1 MGYPPLGPG
10 LARLLFLFV
19 MKCCWLMRCS
29 SCSNGWRLRS
39 RTVIPVGGRNLLFGL
54 GRSRPECG
62 ERGFEWGRSVTD
74 LFDESGVYQCG
85 ECRRRF
91 FCCGGGGSPGSGR
104 GIEWMI
110 FCGRSGCDSVRV
122 HLERLIGRGCWSRP
136 RCCRCLRLLR
146 CGSGYVLLRLG
157 APRSCGWDDK
167 RRRVVY

>member
-1 MGYPPLGPG
+1 
-10 LARLLFLFV
+10 
-19 MKCCWLMRCS
+19 MRCS

-54 GRSRPECG
+54 GRSRHECG

-104 GIEWMI
+104 GIERDDLLWE
-110 FCGRSGCDSVRV
+110 
-122 HLERLIGRGCWSRP
+122 ERLRFRP
-136 RCCRCLRLLR
+136 RPSREVDRARLLE
-146 CGSGYVLLRLG
+146 SSTLL
-157 APRSCGWDDK
+157 
-167 RRRVVY
+167 